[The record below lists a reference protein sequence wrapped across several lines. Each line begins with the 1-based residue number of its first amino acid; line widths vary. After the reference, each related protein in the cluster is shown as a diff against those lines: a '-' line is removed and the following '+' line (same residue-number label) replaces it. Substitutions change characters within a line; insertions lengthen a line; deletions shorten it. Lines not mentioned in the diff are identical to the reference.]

1 MKKQN
6 LIKKM
11 MIALAV
17 FIISIQPVNANEE
30 KLNELSQKFNH
41 FLNCFKKHIETEV
54 EETKKFQIKKWKE
67 AKYQN
72 RKTFKLV
79 QHKLTGFF
87 SDFPNPKGDK

>member
-11 MIALAV
+11 IIALVV
-17 FIISIQPVNANEE
+17 FIISIQSVNANENKISE
-30 KLNELSQKFNH
+30 FSQKFNH

-54 EETKKFQIKKWKE
+54 EETKEFQIKKWKE
-67 AKYQN
+67 AKDQN

-87 SDFPNPKGDK
+87 SDFPIPKGDK

>member
-11 MIALAV
+11 MIAIVV
-17 FIISIQPVNANEE
+17 FIISIKPVNANEE
-30 KLNELSQKFNH
+30 KFDELSQKFNH

-54 EETKKFQIKKWKE
+54 EETKEFQIKKWKE
-67 AKYQN
+67 AKDQN

-79 QHKLTGFF
+79 QNKLSGFF
-87 SDFPNPKGDK
+87 SDFPNPGGDK

>member
-11 MIALAV
+11 IIALVV
-17 FIISIQPVNANEE
+17 FIISIQSVNANENE
-30 KLNELSQKFNH
+30 IDELSQKFNH

-54 EETKKFQIKKWKE
+54 EETKEFQIKKWKE
-67 AKYQN
+67 AKDQN

-79 QHKLTGFF
+79 QNKLSGFF
-87 SDFPNPKGDK
+87 SDFPNPKGDR

>member
-11 MIALAV
+11 MIALSV
-17 FIISIQPVNANEE
+17 FTISIQPVNANEE
-30 KLNELSQKFNH
+30 KFNVLSQKFNH
-41 FLNCFKKHIETEV
+41 FLNCFKKNIETEV
-54 EETKKFQIKKWKE
+54 EKTKKFQIKKWKE